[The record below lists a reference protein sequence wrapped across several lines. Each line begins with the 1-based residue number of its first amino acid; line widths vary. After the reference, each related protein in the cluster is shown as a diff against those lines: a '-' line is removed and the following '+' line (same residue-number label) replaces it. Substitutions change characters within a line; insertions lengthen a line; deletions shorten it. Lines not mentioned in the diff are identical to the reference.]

1 MRSPG
6 AVYTL
11 VRAGNIDSTRPS
23 KEMQSGN
30 VRRRIELTSS
40 TQHEAQ
46 HDRQQWPESSGQK
59 HHAPE
64 VDRKSPKE
72 MLGPATRLTAL

>member
-30 VRRRIELTSS
+30 VQRRIPLTKQQATKDNTTTSS
-40 TQHEAQ
+40 RPKAQ
-46 HDRQQWPESSGQK
+46 GKSIMHPGLTGSLL
-59 HHAPE
+59 
-64 VDRKSPKE
+64 RKC
-72 MLGPATRLTAL
+72 